1 MSDVYQSMVTN
12 GTLQPD
18 NHQLEVVTRL
28 QLLQKELEGH
38 LPAGNGTRPSWIHKV
53 LPTQSCL
60 FQSKIILTRY
70 LVERMLADLK

>member
-1 MSDVYQSMVTN
+1 MVTN

-28 QLLQKELEGH
+28 QLLQRELEGH

-53 LPTQSCL
+53 LSTLLYFLLNDYFDLNFFSL
-60 FQSKIILTRY
+60 DILM
-70 LVERMLADLK
+70 EADL